1 MFVLYRVLI
10 FFSLVMI
17 NIELLFSQ
25 SFSLK
30 GQLWL
35 SGLYGDDVPSEI
47 SSLES
52 HIGYIPTLSFFNDLD
67 NSRFIDLE
75 FSYQFNRMYSGNSL
89 ILDNDNY
96 YRYWIR
102 YSTNKLEA
110 RLGLQKIV
118 FGPSQVL
125 SSLSWFDSVDLQDPI
140 EQVDGVEALRFR
152 WYPSNSFSFWSWMI
166 NENNNIS
173 FGGRGEF

>member
-1 MFVLYRVLI
+1 MFVLYRILI
-10 FFSLVMI
+10 FFPLVMI

-67 NSRFIDLE
+67 
-75 FSYQFNRMYSGNSL
+75 YS
-89 ILDNDNY
+89 
-96 YRYWIR
+96 
-102 YSTNKLEA
+102 
-110 RLGLQKIV
+110 
-118 FGPSQVL
+118 
-125 SSLSWFDSVDLQDPI
+125 
-140 EQVDGVEALRFR
+140 
-152 WYPSNSFSFWSWMI
+152 
-166 NENNNIS
+166 
-173 FGGRGEF
+173 